1 MPRKKPPRAFRHV
14 YRSADFVSELLNP
27 QRAQVHR
34 DMPRR
39 IHAVLHFLFVG
50 VSVDKLVW
58 NASFVE
64 LLLRRAPAVEFS
76 YS

>member
-27 QRAQVHR
+27 QRAHVHR
-34 DMPRR
+34 DLPRR
-39 IHAVLHFLFVG
+39 IHAVRHFLFVG
-50 VSVDKLVW
+50 FSVDKLVW
-58 NASFVE
+58 IVE